1 MSPVP
6 AQARLASRRFR
17 SGNPLGV
24 MPWLSIPM
32 ALFLLLPVATLLVR
46 GVAGEA
52 SLSPLPASQ
61 IWMALALSFRT
72 SGIATVLA
80 VLLGTP
86 LAYVLAKGHLPLWW
100 ERSLLVLVE
109 IPLILPPVVAGVALL
124 LLFGRFGWLGRIL
137 YEAGIPI
144 AFTSTAVV
152 LAQLFVASPLYIRS
166 AVLGL
171 EQVDAEIENASA
183 LDGASL
189 WQTLGY
195 ISLPLSRSALLT
207 GTVMTWARA
216 LGEFG
221 AALIFAGNYP
231 GRTQTMPVVIY
242 LGFEIDLSVSLVLA
256 GILLVV
262 ALGVLILMRIV
273 QNRLL

>member
-1 MSPVP
+1 MV
-6 AQARLASRRFR
+6 
-17 SGNPLGV
+17 
-24 MPWLSIPM
+24 
-32 ALFLLLPVATLLVR
+32 LFLFLPVATLLVR
-46 GVAGEA
+46 SVSGEVAG
-52 SLSPLPASQ
+52 SPLSATQ
-61 IWMALALSFRT
+61 IWSALALSFHT
-72 SGIATVLA
+72 SSITTGLA
-80 VLLGTP
+80 VLFGTP

-100 ERSLLVLVE
+100 ERCLMVLVE

-124 LLFGRFGWLGRIL
+124 LLLGRFGWLGHVL

-171 EQVDAEIENASA
+171 EQVDREIENASA
-183 LDGASL
+183 LDGASF

-207 GTVMTWARA
+207 GAVMTWARA

-242 LGFEIDLSVSLVLA
+242 LGFEIDLAVSLLLA
-256 GILLVV
+256 GILLGV
-262 ALGVLILMRIV
+262 ALGVLSLMRFV
-273 QNRLL
+273 QIRLL